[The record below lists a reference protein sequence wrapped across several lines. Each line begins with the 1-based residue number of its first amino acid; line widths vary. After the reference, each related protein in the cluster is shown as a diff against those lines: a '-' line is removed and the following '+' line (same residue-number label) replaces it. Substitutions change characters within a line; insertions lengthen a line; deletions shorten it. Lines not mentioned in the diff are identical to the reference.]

1 MTKNK
6 KSRAEKDL
14 LFYQSWGDLVALL
27 LVFFVFLFSM
37 STLDVSKF
45 KEMTSTISNIFSLQE
60 KEEMMEKYLEE
71 ERILKQLLADLQG
84 YVMANSLSDDV
95 SAKID
100 DHTIV
105 MDLGSNLLFQLGSA
119 DLKLEAEGVLRAFT
133 EYFKQISNAKIVVE
147 GHTDDIPIKKKEF
160 PSNWELSAG
169 RAASVVRFLAKYGI
183 KEENCYI
190 IGYNQYKP
198 LVPNDSVENRAK
210 NRRVRI
216 IFEPIVNLENE
227 GVDFSSIEN
236 LDTDTEIL
244 DVTMNVGVDIP
255 KRGEQAVGN

>member
-6 KSRAEKDL
+6 KSKAEKDL

-37 STLDVSKF
+37 STLDISKF
-45 KEMTSTISNIFSLQE
+45 KKMTSTITNIFSFQE

-71 ERILKQLLADLQG
+71 EEILKQLQSDLQN
-84 YVMANSLSDDV
+84 YIVENDLLDV
-95 SAKID
+95 VSVKIEN
-100 DHTIV
+100 HKIV
-105 MDLGSNLLFQLGSA
+105 MDLGSNLLFPLGTA
-119 DLKLEAEGVLRAFT
+119 DLKVDAENIILAFT
-133 EYFKQISNAKIVVE
+133 KYFRQISNAKIVVE

-169 RAASVVRFLAKYGI
+169 RAASVVRFLSKHGI

-198 LVPNDSVENRAK
+198 LVPNDSEANRAR

-216 IFEPIVNLENE
+216 IFEPIVSERENE
-227 GVDFSSIEN
+227 INFRSIKN
-236 LDTDTEIL
+236 LDSGTEIL
-244 DVTMNVGVDIP
+244 DVTINVSESLPDM
-255 KRGEQAVGN
+255 GEETIGD